1 MKYYLIAGEASGD
14 LHASNLMK
22 ALEKEDIERD
32 FRFWGGDLMAEV
44 GGQLVKHYREL
55 AFMGIIEVL
64 KNLRTIKRNFHS
76 CKKDIL
82 DYQPDVLILIDYSGF
97 NLRMAKWAK
106 QQGLIVFYYIAPQVW
121 ASRSDRA
128 KDIKLYVDQLFATLP
143 FERAFY
149 KKYGMPINFVGHPLL
164 DVVDQYSFDPSFL
177 STHNINRPIIALLPG
192 SRKQEINK
200 VLEVLL
206 PVVDFFKDYQFVI
219 AAAPAIPLSFY
230 KEIIDRRG
238 CSNSL
243 KLISGSTYDIL
254 KNAKATIVTSG
265 TATLEAALLGVPQI
279 VCYKGNWLSYQ
290 IAKRFIKV
298 PYISLVNLIAE
309 QELVKELIQYD
320 LTVANVQQELR
331 LLLSEERASV
341 IKSGY
346 RAIRMA
352 LGEKGASERTAQL
365 MVGYLSKGGAELGV
379 V

>member
-1 MKYYLIAGEASGD
+1 MKYYLIVGEASGD

-22 ALEKEDIERD
+22 ALQQEDPQAD
-32 FRFWGGDLMAEV
+32 FRFWGGDMMAAV

-55 AFMGIIEVL
+55 AFMGIVEVL
-64 KNLRTIKRNFHS
+64 RNVRTIKQNFRS
-76 CKKDIL
+76 CKEDIL
-82 DYQPDVLILIDYSGF
+82 TYQADVLILIDYSGF

-106 QQGLIVFYYIAPQVW
+106 QQGLKVFYYIAPQVW

-143 FERAFY
+143 FEPAFY
-149 KKYGMPINFVGHPLL
+149 EQYGMPINFVGHPLL

-177 STHNINRPIIALLPG
+177 TRHHIHQPIIALLPG

-206 PVVDFFKDYQFVI
+206 PVVESFRNYQFVI

-230 KEIIDRRG
+230 QDIIARRG
-238 CSNSL
+238 HKL
-243 KLISGSTYDIL
+243 PIKLISDSTYDIL
-254 KNAKATIVTSG
+254 KHAKAAIVTSG
-265 TATLEAALLGVPQI
+265 TATLEAALLDVPQV

-309 QELVKELIQYD
+309 EELVKELIQYD
-320 LTVANVQQELR
+320 LTTAHVRQELE
-331 LLLSEERASV
+331 LLLTAKKASI
-341 IKSGY
+341 IKEGY
-346 RAIRMA
+346 RAIRVA

-365 MVGYLSKGGAELGV
+365 MVRHLR
-379 V
+379 